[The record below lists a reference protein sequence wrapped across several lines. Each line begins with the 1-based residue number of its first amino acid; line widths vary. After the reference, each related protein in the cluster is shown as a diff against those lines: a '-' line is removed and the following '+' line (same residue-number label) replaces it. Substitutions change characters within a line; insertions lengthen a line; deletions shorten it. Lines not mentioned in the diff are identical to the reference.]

1 MPDPSEKSPIL
12 VLASASPRRARIL
25 RELGV
30 PFRVEVS
37 QEDESLR
44 PGEDGIVAVERL
56 ARAKALAVAKGESL
70 PVLGAD
76 TGVLCD
82 NDILGKPTDEAEARS
97 MLRRLSG
104 RTHEVV
110 TGVCLVEGGGAHSGV
125 DRSRV
130 TFAEMSEDEVAWY
143 VGTGEPLDKA
153 GGYNIAGR
161 GALFIENV
169 EGSPSNVA
177 GLPVRLLLQLAREAG
192 LDLEWPRP

>member
-1 MPDPSEKSPIL
+1 M

-25 RELGV
+25 QELGV

-37 QEDESLR
+37 HEDESLL
-44 PGEDGIVAVERL
+44 PGEDGAATVERL
-56 ARAKALAVAKGESL
+56 ARVKALAVAEGQSL
-70 PVLGAD
+70 PVLAAD

-82 NDILGKPTDEAEARS
+82 DAILGKPADEADARS
-97 MLRRLSG
+97 MLRRLRG

-110 TGVCLVEGGGAHSGV
+110 TGVCLVHGGGAHSGV

-130 TFAEMSEDEVAWY
+130 TFASMSEDEVAWY

-161 GALFIENV
+161 GALFIETV

-192 LDLEWPRP
+192 LDLGWPRP